1 MTDDWRDLLAEL
13 AAAGARF
20 LVVGAHA
27 LAVQGVTRATQDLDV
42 WVEAT
47 EQNAERVWNAV
58 VRFGA
63 PLESLGIAKED
74 LLHPDRIIQL
84 GLPPNR
90 IDLLTGITGVDSFEE
105 AWNDRV
111 EREVEG
117 LVVAFLGREMLL
129 KNKRATGRL
138 QDLADVEALGEDP

>member
-1 MTDDWRDLLAEL
+1 MTEDWTDLLAEL
-13 AAAGARF
+13 VAAEARF

-27 LAVQGVTRATQDLDV
+27 LAVHGVPRATQDLDI

-63 PLESLGIAKED
+63 PLDALGISKED
-74 LLHPDRIIQL
+74 LLDPDRVIQL

-90 IDLLTGITGVDSFEE
+90 IDLLTALSGVDFED
-105 AWNDRV
+105 AWKDRV
-111 EREVEG
+111 EKDIQG
-117 LVVAFLGREMLL
+117 AVVAFLGRESLL
-129 KNKRATGRL
+129 RNKRATGRL
-138 QDLADVEALGEDP
+138 QDLADVEALGEEP